1 MSQVTV
7 EKCME
12 IITEFE
18 PSPQG
23 RELAQLGID
32 GTLSVV
38 ISCIVGHYW

>member
-1 MSQVTV
+1 
-7 EKCME
+7 ME

-32 GTLSVV
+32 GKLSVLMFPTLVYHILSVV
-38 ISCIVGHYW
+38 TGD